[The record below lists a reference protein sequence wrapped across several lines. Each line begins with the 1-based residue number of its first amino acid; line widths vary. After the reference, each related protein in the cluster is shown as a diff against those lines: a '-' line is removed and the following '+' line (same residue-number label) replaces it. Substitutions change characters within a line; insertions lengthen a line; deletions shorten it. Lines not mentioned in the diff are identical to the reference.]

1 MIFIG
6 QFLIL
11 DEGGEG
17 EKERGRGRMR
27 GEEGGEEEEMRRE
40 R

>member
-11 DEGGEG
+11 DGGGEG
-17 EKERGRGRMR
+17 EKERGRGRRMR
-27 GEEGGEEEEMRRE
+27 GEEGGEEMRRE
-40 R
+40 K